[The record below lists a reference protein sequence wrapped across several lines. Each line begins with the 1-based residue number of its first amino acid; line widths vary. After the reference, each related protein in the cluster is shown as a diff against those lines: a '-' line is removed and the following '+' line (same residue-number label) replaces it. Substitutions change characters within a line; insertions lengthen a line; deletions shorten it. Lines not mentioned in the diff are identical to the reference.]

1 MEIGCL
7 DDFATSNTIMF
18 YTWAILIGLLP
29 ASHGIQ
35 DAIRVTHDVIAS
47 PSWKTRG
54 NCARSWSFVHG
65 YWQTNLP
72 FDDAYDQNCLLKT
85 DWSNAEHVDNIFIQV
100 TSVTRKCSS
109 FLAKYPNCVE
119 NVSVLINTKG
129 RKGYRILSKIP
140 KAVDFDNDSTLSTS
154 VSTLELGAITTDF
167 RLGFTAKRTSLS
179 IQKLK
184 IFYYK
189 CPTRTKELTQF
200 KETSAPGSSKHV
212 TTITGECVTN
222 AQVIAGTI
230 TLSCYHNGTYQ
241 TNGECVCNAGYFRNS
256 TVCQACPT
264 GAFKPRHG
272 NENCRLCGKNTV
284 TEREGNTQCS
294 CKEGHFF
301 LGAHEVHCYAAGKV
315 RRLIY
320 SNYTDGSVVVHWD
333 PAYRRPG
340 YKPTYIVSFN
350 NVNYRTT
357 QRVLRFTPSNATRS
371 FKIQIVTEVNVRGK
385 VYRSN
390 PLLQTVTV
398 HKYRYKNLCI
408 KLKTSY
414 SVIMAVAAVLV
425 ILGN

>member
-1 MEIGCL
+1 
-7 DDFATSNTIMF
+7 MF

-256 TVCQACPT
+256 TVCQ
-264 GAFKPRHG
+264 
-272 NENCRLCGKNTV
+272 GKLV
-284 TEREGNTQCS
+284 
-294 CKEGHFF
+294 
-301 LGAHEVHCYAAGKV
+301 
-315 RRLIY
+315 I
-320 SNYTDGSVVVHWD
+320 VVVAVVVVVGCCWCCCC
-333 PAYRRPG
+333 
-340 YKPTYIVSFN
+340 VSILGLI
-350 NVNYRTT
+350 
-357 QRVLRFTPSNATRS
+357 LRFSIKNQPLSVKACGILHDITTS
-371 FKIQIVTEVNVRGK
+371 FPGSFFQFL
-385 VYRSN
+385 
-390 PLLQTVTV
+390 P
-398 HKYRYKNLCI
+398 
-408 KLKTSY
+408 
-414 SVIMAVAAVLV
+414 
-425 ILGN
+425 